1 MGVDP
6 VNPIKAWAA
15 QIRAPF
21 LLLSVVLVLIGGAAA
36 HAEASLDGLR
46 FALCLVGVILA
57 HVAVNLFNEHSD
69 NETGIDH
76 ETPRTPFSGGSG
88 TLQQGHTT
96 PRAVLAVAASCL
108 LVALGIGIYL
118 SWVSGWLLMVFVAIG
133 GLCTVLYTRVLAKLL
148 LGELAAG
155 LTLGSFVV
163 LGTYYAIVGSLSPTV
178 VWLSIPPGIL
188 TALLLL
194 LNELP
199 DADADRRGG
208 RRHLVI
214 VLGRRNAAVLYVVAL
229 AASYLVLAAGV
240 LLGRLS
246 PWVLLAM
253 LTTPL
258 ALKAS
263 IGALRHHSTLDKLV
277 PALGANVGVVL
288 ATDLLL
294 AVAYFIH

>member
-96 PRAVLAVAASCL
+96 PRAVLAVAASSRS
-108 LVALGIGIYL
+108 A
-118 SWVSGWLLMVFVAIG
+118 SGS
-133 GLCTVLYTRVLAKLL
+133 TSR
-148 LGELAAG
+148 
-155 LTLGSFVV
+155 GS
-163 LGTYYAIVGSLSPTV
+163 
-178 VWLSIPPGIL
+178 
-188 TALLLL
+188 
-194 LNELP
+194 
-199 DADADRRGG
+199 RGG
-208 RRHLVI
+208 C
-214 VLGRRNAAVLYVVAL
+214 
-229 AASYLVLAAGV
+229 
-240 LLGRLS
+240 
-246 PWVLLAM
+246 
-253 LTTPL
+253 
-258 ALKAS
+258 
-263 IGALRHHSTLDKLV
+263 
-277 PALGANVGVVL
+277 
-288 ATDLLL
+288 
-294 AVAYFIH
+294 